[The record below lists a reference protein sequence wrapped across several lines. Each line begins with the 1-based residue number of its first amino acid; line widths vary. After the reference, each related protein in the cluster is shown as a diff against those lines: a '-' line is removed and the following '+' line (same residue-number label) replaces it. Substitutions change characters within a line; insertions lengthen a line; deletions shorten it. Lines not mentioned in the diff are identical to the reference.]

1 MALDIKGLAP
11 LIYVFDMAASVH
23 FYRDLL
29 GFELVATSRPGPK
42 FGWAL
47 LRLNGV
53 DLMLNTAY
61 EDEHRPVA
69 PEPARVAAH
78 GDTALFFGCP
88 DVDLAY
94 RQLRALGLDVKEPA
108 NTYYGMRQLYVT
120 DPDGFGLCL
129 QWPVDGKWPYG
140 ADSAG

>member
-1 MALDIKGLAP
+1 MPVDIKGMAP
-11 LIYVFDMAASVH
+11 LMFVFDMPASVH

-29 GFELVATSRPGPK
+29 GFELVATSGPSPR

-61 EDEHRPVA
+61 EDEDRPPA

-78 GDTALFFGCP
+78 GDTALYFGCP
-88 DVDLAY
+88 DVDLAS

-108 NTYYGMRQLYVT
+108 NTNYGMRQLHVK
-120 DPDGFGLCL
+120 DPDGFALCL
-129 QWPVDGKWPYG
+129 QWPVDGKWPYAEG
-140 ADSAG
+140 